1 MMKNNIIRA
10 RISTLDV
17 RSFVPAWTTLAA
29 DCAAEA
35 ATRDKRPN
43 PCESKQNSNAYIFQW
58 NSKHNACKFD

>member
-1 MMKNNIIRA
+1 VNINNIIRA

-35 ATRDKRPN
+35 ATRDKCPN
-43 PCESKQNSNAYIFQW
+43 PCESKQKLRCLCIPMEYRAQSM
-58 NSKHNACKFD
+58 